1 MPDGVRTLPFLN
13 VLVGLVVVIAAL
25 YWAKAV
31 SLQAATRSV
40 PRTPHQSGALGGDI
54 PWLPANTDTTSAVLS
69 KVSL

>member
-40 PRTPHQSGALGGDI
+40 PRTPHH
-54 PWLPANTDTTSAVLS
+54 
-69 KVSL
+69 K